1 MATNRKRPLRRTLI
15 AVVAAAVAIAL
26 VPQSGQAAPKLTLAQ
41 VKAELDSLNN
51 QAEVAS
57 EKWNKTQIDVVTA
70 QQHLGVARAR
80 VDASK
85 AVLAAAQAQV
95 GQLASALYRGGS
107 LDPSVQLFLADNP
120 TQYLQQVSA
129 LAGVATRQTNILRLA
144 ATAKL
149 RLDSDQVA
157 VSQELSAVR
166 ALNSAAAADYAQITA
181 AAASTTRLLNSLEAA
196 QRAAL
201 LKAQAQAKAAAV
213 AAAQRALL
221 AAQQQAAAQ
230 AAAARAAAL
239 AARAAAA
246 AAHRRVVG
254 SSHPPRTHHT
264 PAPAPS
270 PSPPS
275 GSGAGS
281 GSIGARV
288 VAYALARVGDAYVWG
303 GSGPYAY
310 DCSGLTMRA
319 YQSVGISLPHFAQS
333 QYNDGR
339 RISVADL
346 LPGDLVFYYSDIHH
360 VGIYIGGGMIVNAEN
375 PGVGVTITG
384 LFSMPYMGA
393 VRPY

>member
-1 MATNRKRPLRRTLI
+1 MRPLRRTLI
-15 AVVAAAVAIAL
+15 AVVAAAVGIAL
-26 VPQSGQAAPKLTLAQ
+26 VPQSGQAAPKPTLAQ
-41 VKAELDSLNN
+41 VKAELDALNN

-57 EKWNKTQIDVVTA
+57 EKWNKTQLDMVTA
-70 QQHLGVARAR
+70 EQNVSIARVR

-85 AVLAAAQAQV
+85 ARLAAAQAQV
-95 GQLASALYRGGS
+95 GQFASALYRGGN

-129 LAGVATRQTNILRLA
+129 LAGVATRETNILSMA

-149 RLDSDQVA
+149 RLDSDQLA
-157 VSQELSAVR
+157 VTQQLAAVR
-166 ALNSAAAADYAQITA
+166 ALNNAAAADYAQILA
-181 AAASTTRLLNSLEAA
+181 AQASETRLLNSLQAA

-201 LKAQAQAKAAAV
+201 LKAQAEARAAAV
-213 AAAQRALL
+213 AAARLALL
-221 AAQQQAAAQ
+221 QAQQAAARAAAERATQ
-230 AAAARAAAL
+230 AAAARAAAD
-239 AARAAAA
+239 
-246 AAHRRVVG
+246 AAHRRAVG
-254 SSHPPRTHHT
+254 ASHPPRTHHT
-264 PAPAPS
+264 PAPSPS
-270 PSPPS
+270 PSP
-275 GSGAGS
+275 GSGG
-281 GSIGARV
+281 GGGGGGIGARV

-319 YQSVGISLPHFAQS
+319 YQSVGISLPHYAQS

-384 LFSMPYMGA
+384 LFTMPYMGA

>member
-1 MATNRKRPLRRTLI
+1 LATNRKRPLRRTLI

-201 LKAQAQAKAAAV
+201 LKAQAQAKAAAI

>member
-201 LKAQAQAKAAAV
+201 LKAQAQAKAAAI

>member
-1 MATNRKRPLRRTLI
+1 MRPLRRTLI
-15 AVVAAAVAIAL
+15 AVVAAAVGIAL
-26 VPQSGQAAPKLTLAQ
+26 VPQSGQAAPKPTLAQ
-41 VKAELDSLNN
+41 VKAELDALNN

-57 EKWNKTQIDVVTA
+57 EKWNKTQLDMVTA
-70 QQHLGVARAR
+70 EQNVSIARVR

-85 AVLAAAQAQV
+85 ARLAAAQAQV
-95 GQLASALYRGGS
+95 GQFASALYRGGN

-129 LAGVATRQTNILRLA
+129 LAGVATRETNILSMA

-149 RLDSDQVA
+149 RLDSDQLA
-157 VSQELSAVR
+157 VTQQLAAVQ
-166 ALNSAAAADYAQITA
+166 ALDNAAAADYAQIIA
-181 AAASTTRLLNSLEAA
+181 AQASETSLLNSLQAA

-201 LKAQAQAKAAAV
+201 LKAQAEARAAAV
-213 AAAQRALL
+213 AAARLALL
-221 AAQQQAAAQ
+221 QAQQAAARAVAAQATQ
-230 AAAARAAAL
+230 AA

-246 AAHRRVVG
+246 AAHRRPVG
-254 SSHPPRTHHT
+254 ASHPPRTHHT

-270 PSPPS
+270 PSPPP
-275 GSGAGS
+275 GSGGGGGA

-319 YQSVGISLPHFAQS
+319 YQSVGISLPHYAQS

-384 LFSMPYMGA
+384 LFTMPYMGA

>member
-1 MATNRKRPLRRTLI
+1 MRPLRRTLI

>member
-1 MATNRKRPLRRTLI
+1 LATNRKRPLRRTLI

>member
-1 MATNRKRPLRRTLI
+1 MRPLRRTLI

-201 LKAQAQAKAAAV
+201 LKAQAQAKAAAI